1 MAQEVGYQRQVGTS
15 APVGLPSASPAAF
28 GATIG
33 ASIDDLGQAVARNR
47 LTHLQI
53 ERQQRTDTEAADFNR
68 QFADV
73 RAAYDR
79 MSVDMRSQAAP
90 GGAGHA
96 QAMEGWWRDQ
106 AASLTE
112 GITDQRLRQ
121 SAQAQLDDFGARIG
135 TAEYTWEQ
143 GARVKKLVTD
153 EQQAGQIAAN
163 RVRRVDNLDAL
174 DQELTYRRRG
184 IEAMVGVPDDVKV
197 GLIQESDQLI
207 ATSFLNGVVERSPQA
222 IDALLKSGQFDDLVT
237 PQQQEQLRHGAQAEI
252 RRADAAA
259 RAQAAQERAVVKDE
273 LGAQEGQLNAGAGTY
288 QDRIALAQ
296 RYDSLDDKSKAEE
309 WRGKAAEFATVQG
322 TRDWTLPQMDQ
333 RIAALTAQQQGKGLN
348 ATEAHELA
356 GLKDQRTASA
366 ARLNQDGGALL
377 QMAYATGKPTTPLN
391 TSDPASFR
399 RRALEAREASA
410 RYGRPAVEPILETEI
425 QAFKDLYA
433 NGVNGQ
439 LQAVDLLRQ
448 FGDVRVI
455 AGAAR
460 QVAGNDDGAFRMA
473 AVLPHSVAR
482 DVLRG
487 ADTLKSNPQV
497 WKEKQASSDFQKWF
511 GVPLSFLGGSTA
523 NDVYQA
529 SRSFFAQRATDG
541 GLTQYVPG
549 RFAEAAITVLGRDRD
564 GRGGIAHWGQPDG
577 PVVILP
583 RNQTADDFKRRLA
596 TARLPM
602 YVAASGGRKPVWGDG
617 HPVSEAE
624 LKGLLPTALPDGRYG
639 FRRSGRLLT
648 DDHGEVFAVDV
659 QALSGR

>member
-1 MAQEVGYQRQVGTS
+1 MAQEIGYQRQLGTS

-28 GATIG
+28 GASIG
-33 ASIDDLGQAVARNR
+33 AAVDDLGQAVGRNK

-68 QFADV
+68 QFADM

-79 MSVDMRSQAAP
+79 MSVDMRAKSAP

-96 QAMEGWWRDQ
+96 QAMDGWWRDQ
-106 AASLTE
+106 SASLTE
-112 GITDQRLRQ
+112 GITDERLRR

-163 RVRRVDNLDAL
+163 RVRRVDNLDAF

-184 IEAMVGVPDDVKV
+184 IEAMVGVPEDVKT
-197 GLIQESDQLI
+197 GLIHESDQLI
-207 ATSFLNGVVERSPQA
+207 ATSFLNGVVERSPQL
-222 IDALLKSGQFDDLVT
+222 IDALLKSGQFDELVT
-237 PQQQEQLRHGAQAEI
+237 PQQQEQLRHGAQVEI
-252 RRADAAA
+252 RRSEAEARAAA
-259 RAQAAQERAVVKDE
+259 AHDRSVRTDE
-273 LGAQEGQLNAGAGTY
+273 LAAREVTLNAGGGTY
-288 QDRIALAQ
+288 QDRLQLAHD
-296 RYDSLDDKSKAEE
+296 YEAMGDKSKATQWMGE
-309 WRGKAAEFATVQG
+309 AAQFG
-322 TRDWTLPQMDQ
+322 TIQANKGMAPAQLRQEITTL
-333 RIAALTAQQQGKGLN
+333 QGKQAGGGLSGE
-348 ATEAHELA
+348 EANRL
-356 GLKDQRTASA
+356 SA
-366 ARLNQDGGALL
+366 LQKLSTIQESNLSKEGGALL
-377 QMAYATGKPTTPLN
+377 QTQYATGRAIGALN
-391 TSDPASFR
+391 VADPASFR
-399 RRALEAREASA
+399 SRSQQAIAAARDWGRAT
-410 RYGRPAVEPILETEI
+410 VEPILPDELR
-425 QAFKDLYA
+425 AFKDLYA

-549 RFAEAAITVLGRDRD
+549 RFAEAAITILGRDRD

-596 TARLPM
+596 SARLPM
-602 YVAASGGRKPVWGDG
+602 YIAASGGRKPVWGDG

-648 DDHGEVFAVDV
+648 DDQGQVFAVDV
-659 QALSGR
+659 QALTGR

>member
-15 APVGLPSASPAAF
+15 TPVGLPSASPAAF
-28 GATIG
+28 GASIG
-33 ASIDDLGQAVARNR
+33 AAADDLGQAIGRNK

-53 ERQQRTDTEAADFNR
+53 ERQQRTDAEAADFNR
-68 QFADV
+68 QFADM

-79 MSVDMRSQAAP
+79 MSVDMRAQAKP

-96 QAMEGWWRDQ
+96 EAMDGWWRDQ

-112 GITDQRLRQ
+112 GITDERLRR

-135 TAEYTWEQ
+135 TAEYTWQQ

-153 EQQAGQIAAN
+153 EQQAGQVAAN

-174 DQELTYRRRG
+174 AQELTYRRDG
-184 IEAMVGVPDDVKV
+184 IEAMAGVPDDVKT
-197 GLIQESDQLI
+197 GLIRESDQLI
-207 ATSFLNGVVERSPQA
+207 ATSFLTGVVERSPQA

-252 RRADAAA
+252 HRMEAAA
-259 RAQAAQERAVVKDE
+259 RAEAAQQRAVLTDE
-273 LGAQEGQLNAGAGTY
+273 LGAEGNRLSAGAGTY
-288 QDRIALAQ
+288 QDRVALAQ
-296 RYDSLDDKSKAEE
+296 RYEGLGDKSKAEE
-309 WRGKAAEFATVQG
+309 WKGKAAEFVTVQG

-333 RIAALTAQQQGKGLN
+333 RIAALTAQQQGKGLS
-348 ATEAHELA
+348 AAEAHELA
-356 GLKDQRTASA
+356 GLKDQRTSSA
-366 ARLNQDGGALL
+366 TRLNQDGGALL
-377 QMAYATGKPTTPLN
+377 QAAYATGRPTTPLSV
-391 TSDPASFR
+391 SDPASFR
-399 RRALEAREASA
+399 RRAIEAKDAAA

-487 ADTLKSNPQV
+487 AETLKSNPQV
-497 WKEKQASSDFQKWF
+497 WKEKQAASDFQKWF
-511 GVPLSFLGGSTA
+511 GAPLTFLGGSTA
-523 NDVYQA
+523 SDVYQA

-549 RFAEAAITVLGRDRD
+549 RFAEATITILGRDRD
-564 GRGGIAHWGQPDG
+564 GRGGIAHWGQPEG

-583 RNQTADDFKRRLA
+583 RNLTGDDFKRRLA
-596 TARLPM
+596 GAKLPA
-602 YVAASGGRKPVWGDG
+602 YQAASGGHKPVWGDG

-639 FRRSGRLLT
+639 FRRAGRLLT
-648 DDHGEVFAVDV
+648 DERGQVFAVDV
-659 QALSGR
+659 QALAGR

>member
-1 MAQEVGYQRQVGTS
+1 MAQEIGYQRQVGTA
-15 APVGLPSASPAAF
+15 APAGLPSASPAAF
-28 GATIG
+28 GAAIG
-33 ASIDDLGQAVARNR
+33 AAVDDLGQSIGRNE

-68 QFADV
+68 QFADM

-79 MSVDMRSQAAP
+79 MSVDMRAKSAP

-112 GITDQRLRQ
+112 GISDERLRR
-121 SAQAQLDDFGARIG
+121 SAQAQLDDFGGRIG

-184 IEAMVGVPDDVKV
+184 IEAMVGVPDDVKA

-252 RRADAAA
+252 HRADAAA
-259 RAQAAQERAVVKDE
+259 RAQAAQQRAVVKDE

-296 RYDSLDDKSKAEE
+296 RYESLDDKSKAEE

-391 TSDPASFR
+391 TTDPASFR
-399 RRALEAREASA
+399 RRAVEAREASA

-439 LQAVDLLRQ
+439 LQAVDLLRH

-511 GVPLSFLGGSTA
+511 GAPLSFLGGSAA

-596 TARLPM
+596 TARLPT
-602 YVAASGGRKPVWGDG
+602 YIAASGGRKPVWGDG

-648 DDHGEVFAVDV
+648 DDQGQVFAVDV
-659 QALSGR
+659 QALPGR

>member
-28 GATIG
+28 GAAIG
-33 ASIDDLGQAVARNR
+33 AGVDDLAQAAGRNR

-68 QFADV
+68 QFADM

-184 IEAMVGVPDDVKV
+184 IEAMVGVPDDVKT

-259 RAQAAQERAVVKDE
+259 RAQAAQDRAVVKDE

-288 QDRIALAQ
+288 QDRLALAQ
-296 RYDSLDDKSKAEE
+296 RYEALDDKSKAEE

-333 RIAALTAQQQGKGLN
+333 RIAALTAQQQGNGLN

-399 RRALEAREASA
+399 RRAVEAKEASA

-425 QAFKDLYA
+425 QAFKDLYG
-433 NGVNGQ
+433 NGVNGR

-460 QVAGNDDGAFRMA
+460 QIAGNDDGAFRMA

-549 RFAEAAITVLGRDRD
+549 RFAEAAITILGRDRD

-596 TARLPM
+596 GARLPT
-602 YVAASGGRKPVWGDG
+602 YIAAAGGRKPVWGDG

-648 DDHGEVFAVDV
+648 DDRGQVFAVDV
-659 QALSGR
+659 QALTGR